1 MRGSLTTKNI
11 EVSFTKSCIF
21 GSRLSDYL
29 KKMVPELNPEA
40 YQLWLQHV
48 FVFQTKNIQSNL
60 EGRILNPYIS
70 HYKESMLCTTKCFR
84 FF

>member
-1 MRGSLTTKNI
+1 
-11 EVSFTKSCIF
+11 
-21 GSRLSDYL
+21 
-29 KKMVPELNPEA
+29 MVLELNPEA

-70 HYKESMLCTTKCFR
+70 HYKESIYTRSSASDFSENTPLTSNDVLTLSDQ
-84 FF
+84 